1 MYILTIMLLFYNLIR
16 SNALR
21 APVLMYRG
29 SKQRFVQRMSFS
41 AHSNNKYANFRQSIK
56 LHSIQNN
63 DSFNDDSLYLN
74 GLENAQNAVKILAQ
88 KNRTW
93 NRLSPIVS
101 MAVQNLSN
109 DQRGIAGI
117 ADVGCDH
124 GLLSIALAASGSFG
138 QVIGS
143 DVSHRALTDGALN
156 FEQKVNE
163 VLNREG
169 IEQKLAVDFRIG
181 DGLNCL
187 NEGEVNGG
195 ICIAGMGVD
204 TMLSILNFSTLQMLR
219 CPTLYLQPP
228 TSKPRRLME
237 LYRPLQIN
245 GWQLIDEHISYV
257 KNRWYITSAFN
268 SSDTNDFTEQIRLPG
283 HFLSQKDSEKKEFQR
298 YIDFHMKWMNDD
310 MSRGQL
316 SRDEE
321 IWRASYITQ

>member
-1 MYILTIMLLFYNLIR
+1 MVKKT
-16 SNALR
+16 
-21 APVLMYRG
+21 
-29 SKQRFVQRMSFS
+29 SFS

-63 DSFNDDSLYLN
+63 ESSNHNSFHLN
-74 GLENAQNAVKILAQ
+74 GLENAQNAVKLLAQ

-93 NRLSPIVS
+93 NRLSPIVT

-143 DVSHRALTDGALN
+143 DISHRALTDGALN
-156 FEQKVNE
+156 FEQKVTE

-169 IEQKLAVDFRIG
+169 VQQKLAVDFRIG

-187 NEGEVNGG
+187 NKGEVNGG

-237 LYRPLQIN
+237 LYRSLQIN
-245 GWQLIDEHISYV
+245 GWELIDEHISFV
-257 KNRWYITSAFN
+257 KSRWYITSAFKR
-268 SSDTNDFTEQIRLPG
+268 SDTNDCTEHIRLPG
-283 HFLSQKDSEKKEFQR
+283 HYLSQKDSEKKEFQR
-298 YIDFHMKWMNDD
+298 YINFHMKWMNDD

-321 IWRASYITQ
+321 IWRALYITQ